1 MKIVREMIFVMILI
15 LVFSNKKIFESWRVF
30 FFLLEE
36 KNGVLGY
43 LVVEFFLTYVLGSG
57 IISIFYS
64 ASLSLLIASLHS
76 NYKLEG
82 IKRNNWLGF
91 RLMMKLH
98 PKTISNGW

>member
-30 FFLLEE
+30 CFYWKK

-57 IISIFYS
+57 IISIF
-64 ASLSLLIASLHS
+64 LLCFLVIVNS
-76 NYKLEG
+76 KFTLE
-82 IKRNNWLGF
+82 L
-91 RLMMKLH
+91 
-98 PKTISNGW
+98 